1 MKVFTQYEKCKTMH
15 FDLFSLGEY
24 FLLFLIVFSNATFSH
39 RLCYVCACVFVRFT
53 GSWSCKLAWCILAK
67 QLSLYLFVLKLQMRL
82 YQFSIFFPPISFG
95 SRPQNSADYMVIFP
109 YQHHMPTTCPF
120 HLNMECKKKQKNNYN
135 TSLYSY
141 IVSMSRVKLL
151 M

>member
-1 MKVFTQYEKCKTMH
+1 MKSARQCILICFPQENIFIVSYCILKRYIFPPFMLCVCLRFCQVYWFVVMQI
-15 FDLFSLGEY
+15 SLVHISKAIVS
-24 FLLFLIVFSNATFSH
+24 LFLCVEALDAAIIV
-39 RLCYVCACVFVRFT
+39 LD
-53 GSWSCKLAWCILAK
+53 
-67 QLSLYLFVLKLQMRL
+67 
-82 YQFSIFFPPISFG
+82 FFFPISFDA
-95 SRPQNSADYMVIFP
+95 RPQNSADYMVIFP

-120 HLNMECKKKQKNNYN
+120 HLNMECKKNNYN